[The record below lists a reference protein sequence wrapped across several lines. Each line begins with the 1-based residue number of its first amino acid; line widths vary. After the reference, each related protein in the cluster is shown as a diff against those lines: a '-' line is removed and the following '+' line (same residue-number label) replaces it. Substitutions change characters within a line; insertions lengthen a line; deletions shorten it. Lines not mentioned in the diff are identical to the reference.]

1 MRNIQ
6 LQISESDFQ
15 KYKLDK
21 SEIKF
26 TDLVEKIS
34 LEYARKAVL
43 QCNQIA
49 KEIGLSDMTLEEIN
63 AEINAV
69 RNKKNDKNK

>member
-6 LQISESDFQ
+6 LKISESDFQ

-21 SEIKF
+21 EEIKF

-43 QCNQIA
+43 ECNQIA
-49 KEIGLSDMTLEEIN
+49 TQT
-63 AEINAV
+63 
-69 RNKKNDKNK
+69 

>member
-6 LQISESDFQ
+6 LKISESDFQ

-21 SEIKF
+21 EEIKF

-43 QCNQIA
+43 ECNQIA
-49 KEIGLSDMTLEEIN
+49 TQTGLSEMSLE
-63 AEINAV
+63 EINAV
-69 RNKKNDKNK
+69 RNEKKQ

>member
-6 LQISESDFQ
+6 LKISESDFQ

-21 SEIKF
+21 EEIKF

-34 LEYARKAVL
+34 LEYARKSVL
-43 QCNQIA
+43 ECNKIA
-49 KEIGLSDMTLEEIN
+49 TQTGLSEMSLKEIN

-69 RNKKNDKNK
+69 RNENKK

>member
-6 LQISESDFQ
+6 LKISESDFQ

-21 SEIKF
+21 EEIKF

-34 LEYARKAVL
+34 LEYARKAIL
-43 QCNQIA
+43 ECNQIA
-49 KEIGLSDMTLEEIN
+49 TQTGLSEMSLEEIN
-63 AEINAV
+63 VEINAV
-69 RNKKNDKNK
+69 RNKAK

>member
-6 LQISESDFQ
+6 LKISESDFQ

-21 SEIKF
+21 EEIKF

-49 KEIGLSDMTLEEIN
+49 KEKGLSEMTLEEIN

-69 RNKKNDKNK
+69 RNRKKQ

>member
-6 LQISESDFQ
+6 LKISESDFQ

-21 SEIKF
+21 GEIKF

-43 QCNQIA
+43 ECNQIA
-49 KEIGLSDMTLEEIN
+49 TQTGLSEMSLEEIK

-69 RNKKNDKNK
+69 RNEKKQ